1 MIRDAIIKVAG
12 GSSLAT
18 AEAAAVMQEIMTGE
32 ATEAQIGA
40 FLAALS
46 IKGETPDEITG
57 MAQVMRDHAL
67 RVDIGVPAVDTC
79 GTGGDGS
86 NTFNISTAAAFV
98 VAAAGVPVAKHGNR
112 ALSGGCGSADILEA
126 LGVNVTLGPEG
137 VAHCIQEIGIG
148 FMFAPAY
155 HPAMKYAAGPR
166 REIGIRTVFNFLG
179 PLTNPA
185 RVSAQV
191 IGLARG
197 DLGEAVA
204 EALGHLGLKHALVVH
219 GANGLDELTTASD
232 TTVWELKNGAVTS
245 YQVAPEA
252 LGLSR
257 CRLEDLQGGALEAN
271 RELFELA
278 LSGEHSPAADA
289 VLLTAAAA
297 LVAADEAPG
306 LPEGLQRAAQAVES
320 GAASAKV
327 RELAA
332 LSHRL
337 G

>member
-12 GSSLAT
+12 GSSLSAE
-18 AEAAAVMQEIMTGE
+18 EAAAVMEEIMTGE

-40 FLAALS
+40 FLTALS
-46 IKGETPDEITG
+46 IKGETPEEISG
-57 MAQVMRDHAL
+57 MAQVMREKSL
-67 RVDIGVPAVDTC
+67 RVEINVPAVDTC

-98 VAAAGVPVAKHGNR
+98 VSAVGVPVAKHGNR

-126 LGVNVTLGPEG
+126 FGVNVTLGPEA
-137 VAHCIQEIGIG
+137 VARCIKEVGIG
-148 FMFAPAY
+148 FMFAPTF
-155 HPAMKYAAGPR
+155 HPAMKHAAGPR

-191 IGLARG
+191 IGLSRG

-204 EALGHLGLKHALVVH
+204 EALGQLGLKHALVVH
-219 GANGLDELTTASD
+219 GDNGLDELTTASD
-232 TTVWELKNGAVTS
+232 TTVWEMKNGTVTS
-245 YQVAPEA
+245 YQVVPED

-257 CRLEDLQGGALEAN
+257 CQLEDLQGGTVETNKAL
-271 RELFELA
+271 FDLA
-278 LSGEHSPAADA
+278 LSGKPGPAADT
-289 VLLTAAAA
+289 VLLNAAAA
-297 LVAADEAPG
+297 LVAADRASD
-306 LPEGLQRAAQAVES
+306 LAEGLKLAAPAIES
-320 GAASAKV
+320 GAARAKV
-327 RELAA
+327 NELAK
-332 LSHRL
+332 LSQQL